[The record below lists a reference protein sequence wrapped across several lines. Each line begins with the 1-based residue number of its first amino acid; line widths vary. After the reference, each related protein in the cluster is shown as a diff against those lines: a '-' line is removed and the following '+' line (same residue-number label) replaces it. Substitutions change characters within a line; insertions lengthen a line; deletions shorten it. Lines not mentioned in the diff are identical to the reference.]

1 MHTLIVKESCDE
13 ENYDQGQDQSSYL
26 QTRIARVNTGLDMW
40 TGKLSDVEIVRPEHM
55 ILGTRIMRG
64 TLIVN
69 KKYIKRE
76 ERIVGDFV
84 YVMDSPKES
93 EQNRRIGHL
102 CNMS

>member
-1 MHTLIVKESCDE
+1 MQTLIVKDSCDE
-13 ENYDQGQDQSSYL
+13 ENYDQGE
-26 QTRIARVNTGLDMW
+26 DMW

-64 TLIVN
+64 TLIIN

-84 YVMDSPKES
+84 YVTD
-93 EQNRRIGHL
+93 
-102 CNMS
+102 

>member
-1 MHTLIVKESCDE
+1 M
-13 ENYDQGQDQSSYL
+13 
-26 QTRIARVNTGLDMW
+26 NTGLDTW

-64 TLIVN
+64 TLIIN

-84 YVMDSPKES
+84 YVNDFPKEPMES
-93 EQNRRIGHL
+93 GRIGHL